1 MDGDVF
7 VARLRAALREA
18 GLKQKELA
26 KALGLDVTTVNG
38 WCRGRNMP
46 NTCYLPT
53 ICRTLCVSADWLLGI
68 EWEE

>member
-7 VARLRAALREA
+7 VGRLRAALREA
-18 GLKQKELA
+18 GMTQKDLA
-26 KALGLDVTTVNG
+26 RVLGLNYTTVGG
-38 WCRGRNMP
+38 WCRGRYTP

-53 ICRTLCVSADWLLGI
+53 ICRTLGVSADWLLGI